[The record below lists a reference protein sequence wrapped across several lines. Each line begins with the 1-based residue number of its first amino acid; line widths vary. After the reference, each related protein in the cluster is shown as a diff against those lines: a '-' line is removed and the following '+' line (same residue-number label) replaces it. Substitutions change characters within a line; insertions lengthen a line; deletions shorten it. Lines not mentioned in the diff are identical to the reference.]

1 MDDSEIRM
9 DNRKNNESSVI
20 TPNDDGQQVPSTTGT
35 NRRVPVCARCR
46 NHNANVAIKGHKRYC
61 PHRFCRCSKCT
72 LIVHRQRVMALQ
84 VALRRAQ
91 EQDEAMGRP
100 HEESDE
106 LPVTRTSPISRSL
119 SPILDTW
126 TNKSSDSI
134 TFGSIGPLMS
144 KKEGRGLWKLG
155 QTETRASIT
164 PAKAQEALSALR
176 SFVSMF
182 VHSPESYPKANL
194 FLYVILKDCRFNVDE
209 AYGRLMEA
217 EADMRTYALQ
227 ERTVVQPIINTYR
240 PSVPQQSM
248 SGSSLFYPPLGCLPY
263 YRCPPDMNGNGTVAN
278 CHSLATTG
286 VYNYHN
292 LIRDRSAD
300 YPLAEREDT
309 DGENRNLGLP
319 GLTHGIVPIGYH
331 TAFASGLVTGG
342 RSAEINSPDT

>member
-1 MDDSEIRM
+1 MDNSEIRLDPVGV

-20 TPNDDGQQVPSTTGT
+20 TPNDDGPQVPSTTST

-46 NHNANVAIKGHKRYC
+46 NHNANIAIKGHKRYC

-100 HEESDE
+100 PSDESDQ
-106 LPVTRTSPISRSL
+106 LPISRSL

-126 TNKSSDSI
+126 TNKSSSS
-134 TFGSIGPLMS
+134 FKPFREPRPKLNRHCPLYD
-144 KKEGRGLWKLG
+144 LLC
-155 QTETRASIT
+155 QCF
-164 PAKAQEALSALR
+164 L
-176 SFVSMF
+176 
-182 VHSPESYPKANL
+182 HSPESYPKANL

-209 AYGRLMEA
+209 AYGRLREA

-227 ERTVVQPIINTYR
+227 EQTVVQPIINTYR

-263 YRCPPDMNGNGTVAN
+263 YRCPPDMNSNGTVAN
-278 CHSLATTG
+278 CHSLTTTG

-309 DGENRNLGLP
+309 DGENPNLGLS
-319 GLTHGIVPIGYH
+319 GLTHGIVPMGYH

-342 RSAEINSPDT
+342 RSAEISSPDT